1 MSRRVIGLYGGSG
14 AGKSQAAA
22 WFARQGALV
31 IDADAVSREVSAA
44 NGSAYPALR
53 TAFPDCFDSEGRLNR
68 RALGDRVFADSAE
81 RSRLEQIVHPYMRQ
95 RIEQMMTEAAQD
107 VIVLDCAIL
116 LHPTFRDL
124 VDERWLIT
132 APEAV
137 RAARIESRDH
147 LSAAQAAGRI
157 SAQSTD
163 SELQKYADRIIL
175 NDGTPEELAERLARE
190 YAESC

>member
-44 NGSAYPALR
+44 GGSAYPELR
-53 TAFPDCFDSEGRLNR
+53 QAFPDCFGADGQLDR
-68 RALGDRVFADSAE
+68 RALGDRVFADMAE
-81 RSRLEQIVHPYMRQ
+81 RQRLEQIVHPHMRR
-95 RIEQMMTEAAQD
+95 RIEEMMAQAEQD

-124 VDERWLIT
+124 ADERWLVT

-137 RAARIESRDH
+137 RAARIQQRDH
-147 LSAAQAAGRI
+147 LSAAQAASRI

-163 SELQKYADRIIL
+163 GELQKFADHIIMH
-175 NDGTPEELAERLARE
+175 DGTPEELAERLAHE
-190 YAESC
+190 YAESR